1 MPGDAVQRLLLAV
14 SGMLSA
20 RKLAIAG
27 GGVGQSMHLCSYRT
41 NVLHHATARQSAL
54 LYTPPA
60 GRRTTA
66 FVKPS
71 DPVSRAAPFRS
82 AWERAATRRQAKPT
96 TQRLI
101 GVSSGAGQA
110 ASAGWYNEDALF
122 SAGSG
127 GTHVRGRHGNG
138 GGRACRGLALA
149 VSAVGRPQQL
159 ARLSWPTASLL
170 SYTQPD
176 AHVQAGSSGGDVP
189 GPGHDL
195 TSKQGVSIPERG
207 VSATRESSAAPGAG
221 SRRQA
226 AGREARAGMGEAA
239 ATAAAAAAAAAAAD
253 AAVAVGEG
261 NNGRLG
267 WGVTDEEEKGG
278 DGEWCPRAA
287 RASACEA
294 VPQLTEAFRE
304 FDEKHPGA
312 TIIYLAHSG
321 SRLYGTNT
329 AKSDVDLK
337 GIFIPDVQK
346 EEEARRAAAQV
357 KAVAKAQQDMGG
369 DAAVPGD
376 AKEAR
381 VPSSSSPALSP
392 KSSGKGKEITFW
404 YSTSNC
410 DSRNTMHDVD
420 VEIISLGRF
429 FGQLIRGEIGGVETL
444 HSMLVR
450 DVELISDP
458 EIVPIVVR
466 ERRWMVS
473 SQLASWMG
481 FILSHI
487 HKYRRVTQDSNAAR
501 FRHKAFLRKRSLT
514 AAAKP
519 PPAAAAAAATAT
531 APTSRGP
538 GDAAPTS
545 EGSSNTS
552 NRVTTVSVPPQAA
565 AGARVGNRVADRP
578 AQTAA
583 TGTDTGDNSSLHL
596 VSASSTLEA
605 STTVTEAQNKRVS
618 PEKPA
623 KEAGD
628 LSRVSSRGGGG
639 EGAGEKSTAVD
650 TAPAG
655 VAVEVRVPPVRKLG
669 VIGRK
674 KAPTGVVKDAA
685 PEEGPR
691 LGVISRP
698 GTGDAESGGAASS
711 QGVRRLGVLSR
722 GGVKMGGERVAEKG
736 ANEEEEEEDWEEKET
751 ARTLKRGKLL
761 MHARRGV
768 MEAEELLTAGRLT
781 FPLKPRYVEEL
792 RCLKELDM
800 GRKKLSSIQAQA
812 KQLSAVAAASGLPA
826 QVSMEKLRAVQEEVM
841 RVHDKRRRRGVGPLP
856 AVEAQQGKP

>member
-1 MPGDAVQRLLLAV
+1 MPGDAVHRLLLAV

-20 RKLAIAG
+20 RTLAIAG
-27 GGVGQSMHLCSYRT
+27 GGGGGQSMHLRSSYRT

-54 LYTPPA
+54 LYTPQA
-60 GRRTTA
+60 GRRMTA
-66 FVKPS
+66 FLKPS
-71 DPVSRAAPFRS
+71 GPVSRAAPFRS
-82 AWERAATRRQAKPT
+82 AWERATTRRQAKPA

-101 GVSSGAGQA
+101 GVPSGAGQA
-110 ASAGWYNEDALF
+110 ASAGWCNEDALF

-127 GTHVRGRHGNG
+127 GSHARRRHRNS
-138 GGRACRGLALA
+138 GGRAGRGLAM
-149 VSAVGRPQQL
+149 SAVGRPQQL
-159 ARLSWPTASLL
+159 ARLSWPTASLS
-170 SYTQPD
+170 SYTRPD
-176 AHVQAGSSGGDVP
+176 AHVEAGSSVGDVP

-195 TSKQGVSIPERG
+195 ASKQGVSIPERG
-207 VSATRESSAAPGAG
+207 VSAMRESSAAPGAG
-221 SRRQA
+221 SLRQV
-226 AGREARAGMGEAA
+226 AGQEAKAGMGD
-239 ATAAAAAAAAAAAD
+239 TGSAAAAAVAD

-261 NNGRLG
+261 NDGRLG

-278 DGEWCPRAA
+278 GGEWCPRAA

-294 VPQLTEAFRE
+294 VPQLTEAFQE

-346 EEEARRAAAQV
+346 EEEARRAASQV
-357 KAVAKAQQDMGG
+357 KAWVVGAKAQRQDMGG
-369 DAAVPGD
+369 DTAVPGD
-376 AKEAR
+376 AKEER

-392 KSSGKGKEITFW
+392 KGSGKGKEITFW

-410 DSRNTMHDVD
+410 DSRNTVDDVD
-420 VEIISLGRF
+420 LEIISLGRF

-473 SQLASWMG
+473 SRLASWMG

-487 HKYRRVTQDSNAAR
+487 HKYRRVTQKSNAER
-501 FRHKAFLRKRSLT
+501 FKHKAFLRKRSLS

-519 PPAAAAAAATAT
+519 PPAAAA
-531 APTSRGP
+531 PTSRGP
-538 GDAAPTS
+538 GVAALTG

-552 NRVTTVSVPPQAA
+552 NRVTTVSVAPQAA
-565 AGARVGNRVADRP
+565 AGARVGDRVADRP
-578 AQTAA
+578 AETGP
-583 TGTDTGDNSSLHL
+583 TGTDTGDCSSLNL
-596 VSASSTLEA
+596 VSASGTLEA
-605 STTVTEAQNKRVS
+605 STAAAETQNKRVS
-618 PEKPA
+618 PEEPA
-623 KEAGD
+623 GEAGD
-628 LSRVSSRGGGG
+628 PSRVSSRGGGG
-639 EGAGEKSTAVD
+639 EGAGEKSTAVG

-655 VAVEVRVPPVRKLG
+655 VAVGDEEPPVRKLG

-674 KAPTGVVKDAA
+674 KAPTRVVKDAA
-685 PEEGPR
+685 PEEAPR

-698 GTGDAESGGAASS
+698 GTGDVESRGAASS
-711 QGVRRLGVLSR
+711 QGARRLGVLSR
-722 GGVKMGGERVAEKG
+722 GGVKMGGERVAEQEVH
-736 ANEEEEEEDWEEKET
+736 EEEEEEDWEEKET
-751 ARTLKRGKLL
+751 ERTLKRGKLL

-768 MEAEELLTAGRLT
+768 MEAEELLTAGRLS

-792 RCLKELDM
+792 RRLKELDM
-800 GRKKLSSIQAQA
+800 GPKKLSSIQAQA
-812 KQLSAVAAASGLPA
+812 KQLSAVAATSGLPA
-826 QVSMEKLRAVQEEVM
+826 QVSVEKLRAVQEEVM
-841 RVHDKRRRRGVGPLP
+841 RVHDQRRRRGVGPLP
-856 AVEAQQGKP
+856 AVEAQQDKL